1 MASFKLTLLFAT
13 AFWACVSSNIIAFSN
28 SNISINCQNDLNQ
41 WTQDIED
48 KKLYALQMVD
58 AFGKPDSGLLYGSA
72 LWLGGYDECL
82 DNKEHRLRSSIGII

>member
-1 MASFKLTLLFAT
+1 MTNIVQFLSTI
-13 AFWACVSSNIIAFSN
+13 SSLSNNDFSN

-48 KKLYALQMVD
+48 KRLYALQMVD
-58 AFGKPDSGLLYGSA
+58 AFGKPDSGLLYGSG